1 MSKARDA
8 EDFVLCKTIK
18 KERNKL
24 IAELLEEVQR
34 FKSSY
39 GHFEVQ
45 LREKLENAESAL
57 QTAADN
63 EEFDEAEKL
72 KKKRDE
78 LKQQLTCSTSV
89 GTSVAKSS
97 MPMVQV

>member
-1 MSKARDA
+1 LSKARDA
-8 EDFVLCKTIK
+8 EDFVLCTKIK

-24 IAELLEEVQR
+24 IVELLEELQR

-39 GHFEVQ
+39 GHSEVQ

-57 QTAADN
+57 QTAANN

-78 LKQQLTCSTSV
+78 LKQQLTYSTSA